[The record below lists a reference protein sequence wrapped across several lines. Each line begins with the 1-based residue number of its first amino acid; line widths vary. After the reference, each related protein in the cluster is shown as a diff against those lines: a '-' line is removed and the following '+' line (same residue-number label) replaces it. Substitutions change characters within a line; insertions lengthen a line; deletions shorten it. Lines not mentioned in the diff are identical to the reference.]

1 MEVRRLKALKP
12 YLKAKHHIQVQ
23 NLEKNPEMK
32 KTYEELC
39 LKIDKLIDE
48 DINKGEC
55 KEVERYYKEGLQLEK
70 EGN

>member
-23 NLEKNPEMK
+23 NLQQNPEMK

-39 LKIDKLIDE
+39 RKIDKLI
-48 DINKGEC
+48 
-55 KEVERYYKEGLQLEK
+55 
-70 EGN
+70 